1 MRSTRVLIAALL
13 LCTAAATAQEQA
25 VNVSKRGTSAAPFL
39 SIQQGARATA
49 MGSAFVALASDPSA
63 LFWNPAGIARLDG
76 IQVMFDHTLWIAD
89 INYNYFAVSF
99 DIGDIGAVG
108 ASVTSSAIDEM
119 NVTTVAEPNGT
130 GQIFKVQDVAAS
142 LAVALNL
149 TENFSI
155 GFNPKFISQ
164 SIWDASATAFAID
177 MGILYRT
184 PFEGFTIGMAMQ
196 NFGPK
201 MKMDGQSLLVL
212 YDANIESSGNNG
224 RIPANLETDEW
235 ALPLYFRF
243 GVAWTPVLG
252 DMHKLNIEADA
263 VVPSDNYQSVN
274 LGAEYI
280 FNDMF
285 AVRAGYKSL
294 FLDESE
300 ESFTLGAGV
309 QHRFV
314 GNLGIKVDY
323 AYQDFGR
330 LANVQKFTVS
340 MTF

>member
-1 MRSTRVLIAALL
+1 MRSTRFLIAALL
-13 LCTAAATAQEQA
+13 LCAVAATAQEQA

-39 SIQQGARATA
+39 SIQQGARASA
-49 MGSAFVALASDPSA
+49 MGGAFVALASDPSA

-89 INYNYFAVSF
+89 IHYNFLAATF

-108 ASVTSSAIDEM
+108 VSVTASAIDQM

-130 GQIFKVQDVAAS
+130 GQIFEVQDVAAS
-142 LAVALNL
+142 AAIALNL
-149 TENFSI
+149 TDNFSI
-155 GFNPKFISQ
+155 GFNPKYISQ
-164 SIWDASATAFAID
+164 SIWEASASTFAFD

-184 PFEGFTIGMAMQ
+184 PFEGFTLGMSIQ

-212 YDANIESSGNNG
+212 HDGNLESSGNNG
-224 RIPANLETDEW
+224 RIPATLETDEW
-235 ALPLYFRF
+235 ALPLYFRV

-252 DMHKLNIEADA
+252 DVHALNIEADA
-263 VVPSDNYQSVN
+263 IVPSDNYQSVN
-274 LGAEYI
+274 LGAEYV
-280 FNDMF
+280 FNGMF
-285 AVRAGYKSL
+285 AIRAGYKSL
-294 FLDESE
+294 FLDEAE

-330 LANVQKFTVS
+330 LANAQKITVG

>member
-1 MRSTRVLIAALL
+1 MRSIRFLIAALL
-13 LCTAAATAQEQA
+13 LCTVTATAQEQA

-63 LFWNPAGIARLDG
+63 LFWNPAGIGRLNG
-76 IQVMFDHTLWIAD
+76 IQVMFDHTMWIAD
-89 INYNYFAVSF
+89 INYNFFAASF
-99 DIGDIGAVG
+99 SIGDIGSVG
-108 ASVTSSAIDEM
+108 ASVTASAIDEM

-142 LAVALNL
+142 IAVALNL

-155 GFNPKFISQ
+155 GFNPKFINQ
-164 SIWDASATAFAID
+164 SIWDASASAVAID

-184 PFEGFTIGMAMQ
+184 PFEGFTLGMAIQ

-201 MKMDGQSLLVL
+201 MKMDGQTMLVL
-212 YDANIESSGNNG
+212 YDANLESSGNNG

-235 ALPLYFRF
+235 ALPLYFRV

-252 DMHKLNIEADA
+252 DMHKLNVEVDA

-274 LGAEYI
+274 MGAEYV
-280 FNDMF
+280 FNDIF
-285 AVRAGYKSL
+285 ALRAGYKSL

-309 QHRFV
+309 QHRFI
-314 GNLGIKVDY
+314 GNLGIRVDY

-330 LANVQKFTVS
+330 LANVQKISVG

>member
-1 MRSTRVLIAALL
+1 MKSTRFLIVALL
-13 LCTAAATAQEQA
+13 LCTISAAAQEQA

-39 SIQQGARATA
+39 TIQQGARASA
-49 MGSAFVALASDPSA
+49 MGGAFVAIASDPSA
-63 LFWNPAGIARLDG
+63 LFWNPAGIARLEG
-76 IQVMFDHTLWIAD
+76 IQVMFDHTIWIAD
-89 INYNYFAVSF
+89 INYNFLGVSF
-99 DIGDIGAVG
+99 DIGDIGSVG
-108 ASVTSSAIDEM
+108 ASVTASAIDEM

-130 GQIFKVQDVAAS
+130 GQLFRVQDVAAS
-142 LAVALNL
+142 VAIALSL
-149 TENFSI
+149 TDNFSI

-164 SIWDASATAFAID
+164 SIWETNASAVAID

-184 PFEGFTIGMAMQ
+184 PFEGFTLGMAIQ

-201 MKMDGQSLLVL
+201 MKMTGQSNLVL
-212 YDANIESSGNNG
+212 YDANLESTGNNG

-235 ALPLYFRF
+235 ALPLYFRV
-243 GVAWTPVLG
+243 GVAYTPVLG
-252 DMHKLNIEADA
+252 EMHKLNLEVDA

-274 LGAEYI
+274 VGAEYV
-280 FNDMF
+280 FNDLF
-285 AVRAGYKSL
+285 AIRAGYKSL
-294 FLDESE
+294 FLEESE
-300 ESFTLGAGV
+300 ESFTLGAGI

-330 LANVQKFTVS
+330 LANAQKFTVG

>member
-1 MRSTRVLIAALL
+1 MRSTRTLVAALL
-13 LCTAAATAQEQA
+13 LSTACATAQEQA

-39 SIQQGARATA
+39 TIQQGARATA
-49 MGSAFVALASDPSA
+49 MGGEFVALASDPSA
-63 LFWNPAGIARLDG
+63 MFWNPAGIGRLDG

-89 INYNYFAVSF
+89 IHYNFLAASF
-99 DIGDIGAVG
+99 SIGDLGAVG
-108 ASVTSSAIDEM
+108 VSVTASAIDEM

-130 GQIFKVQDVAAS
+130 GQIFNVQDVAAS
-142 LAVALNL
+142 VAVALNL

-155 GFNPKFISQ
+155 GFNPKFINQ
-164 SIWDASATAFAID
+164 SIWEASASAFAID

-184 PFEGFTIGMAMQ
+184 PFEGFTLGMSIQ

-212 YDANIESSGNNG
+212 YDGNLESTGNNG
-224 RIPANLETDEW
+224 RIPATLETDEW
-235 ALPLYFRF
+235 ALPLYFRV
-243 GVAWTPVLG
+243 GLGWTPPLG
-252 DMHKLNIEADA
+252 ELHRLNVEADA

-274 LGAEYI
+274 VGAEYV

-285 AVRAGYKSL
+285 AVRAGYKAL
-294 FLDESE
+294 FLEESE

-330 LANVQKFTVS
+330 LANAQKITVG

>member
-1 MRSTRVLIAALL
+1 MRSTRFLIAALL
-13 LCTAAATAQEQA
+13 LIAAVGIAQEQA

-49 MGSAFVALASDPSA
+49 MGSAFVAIASDPSA
-63 LFWNPAGIARLDG
+63 LFWNPAGIGRLEG

-89 INYNYFAVSF
+89 INYNFFAASF
-99 DIGDIGAVG
+99 SIGDIGAVG
-108 ASVTSSAIDEM
+108 ASVTASAIDEM

-130 GQIFKVQDVAAS
+130 GQIFKVQDIAAS
-142 LAVALNL
+142 LAIALNL
-149 TENFSI
+149 TDNFSI
-155 GFNPKFISQ
+155 GFNPKFINQ
-164 SIWDASATAFAID
+164 SIWEASASAFAID
-177 MGILYRT
+177 AGILYRT
-184 PFEGFTIGMAMQ
+184 PFEGFTLGMAIQ

-201 MKMDGQSLLVL
+201 MKMTGQSLLVL
-212 YDANIESSGNNG
+212 YDANLESTGNNG
-224 RIPANLETDEW
+224 RIASSLETDEW
-235 ALPLYFRF
+235 ALPLYFRV
-243 GVAWTPVLG
+243 GVAYTPVLG
-252 DMHKLNIEADA
+252 DMHKLNVEVDA

-274 LGAEYI
+274 LGAEYV

-309 QHRFV
+309 RHRFV
-314 GNLGIKVDY
+314 GNLGIQVDY

-330 LANVQKFTVS
+330 LASVQKFTIG